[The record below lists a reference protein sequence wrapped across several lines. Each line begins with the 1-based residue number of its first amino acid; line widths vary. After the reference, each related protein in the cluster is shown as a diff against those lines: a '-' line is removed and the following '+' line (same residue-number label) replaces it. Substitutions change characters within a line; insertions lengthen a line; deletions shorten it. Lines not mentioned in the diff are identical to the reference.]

1 MKNTDN
7 LRRQHQELAGLA
19 AELERTSDPHGSR
32 QLLSRFRG
40 KLQMHAAMEEEALYP
55 RLLADP
61 RPEVH
66 GTAKRLRDEFGG
78 VYSAVDAFL
87 NRWLASGAIEGDTR
101 MFVDERTAL
110 VAALRKRIQ
119 TEETQLY
126 PLAD

>member
-1 MKNTDN
+1 MKSTDN

-19 AELERTSDPHGSR
+19 EELERSLDPHDAR
-32 QLLSRFRG
+32 HLLTKFRG
-40 KLQMHAAMEEEALYP
+40 KLEMHAAMEEKALYP

-61 RPEVH
+61 RPEVQ

-87 NRWLASGAIEGDTR
+87 NRWLASNAIEADAHS
-101 MFVDERTAL
+101 FVDEKTAL
-110 VAALRKRIQ
+110 LAALRKRIQ
-119 TEETQLY
+119 TEEAQLY